1 MMRRIGR
8 VLEAAMYIH
17 VISYTLDYTQ
27 LSIIMI
33 TLLVEN
39 DDFR

>member
-8 VLEAAMYIH
+8 VLEAAMYIQ
-17 VISYTLDYTQ
+17 VIGYTLDYTQ

-33 TLLVEN
+33 TRFIEN